1 VFHINNIYYMAE
13 FDFRDLYIGYEGHPR
28 FQVNTIITD
37 DIIRVIIQKYEMIL
51 FTNKGELFGDPNFG
65 ADLLKLL
72 YETKVSASATRNII
86 ASQISEY
93 IPELNDIDYGLEVT
107 FQQDPERF
115 QDIMVVNFTIRDYE
129 VKAIIA

>member
-1 VFHINNIYYMAE
+1 MAE
-13 FDFRDLYIGYEGHPR
+13 FDFRDMYIGYEGHPR

-37 DIIRVIIQKYEMIL
+37 DIIRVIVQKYEMIL

-72 YETKVSASATRNII
+72 YETRVSASATRNII
-86 ASQISEY
+86 AEQISEY

-107 FQQDPERF
+107 FEQDPEKF